1 MIGSVGALDTPSL
14 TGGAPTAAITTRRRP
29 PPSTP
34 EPARRRAWGRK
45 WGALNAE
52 NARKIRETEG

>member
-14 TGGAPTAAITTRRRP
+14 TGGAATAAITTRRRR
-29 PPSTP
+29 PPS
-34 EPARRRAWGRK
+34 PAEQERRRAWGRK